1 MEQVSKGYTITDIPG
16 VSSIEV
22 DADGTAFIGRGWNLK
37 FELAELREFAKGVNV
52 ALQRALDVADFNRPA
67 DTE

>member
-1 MEQVSKGYTITDIPG
+1 MEQVSKGYTITDVPR

-22 DADGTAFIGRGWNLK
+22 DADETTIIGEGWELV
-37 FELAELREFAKGVNV
+37 FTLAELREFAKGVNV
-52 ALQRALDVADFNRPA
+52 ALQRALDVADFNRP

>member
-22 DADGTAFIGRGWNLK
+22 DADETTIIREDWELRFD
-37 FELAELREFAKGVNV
+37 LAELREFAKGVNV
-52 ALQRALDVADFNRPA
+52 ALQRALDVAAFNRPA
-67 DTE
+67 E